1 MITQKQENTSDLSTG
16 EEVETIYISDQELE
30 SLAQELTKQPDNII
44 TKDIKN

>member
-1 MITQKQENTSDLSTG
+1 MITQKQESNKELSTG
-16 EEVETIYISDQELE
+16 QEVDTIYITDKELE